1 MLWFKSIIFTYQLGQ
16 YMNFKSMPSAR
27 LLASLFLISFLC
39 CFSHFAQ
46 AQEEEPAAFVV
57 ADDYNL
63 WYVNTEKDAAIFA
76 NMAYVRKMPST
87 NSALVDSIPMG
98 TPIKFLDNA
107 GYNPMQLRGMYLP
120 WYKIAYK
127 INNQQKT
134 GYIWIGLVSLDK
146 KVDPSTGNT
155 FLYGIAWHN
164 DEESYDWVEAKV
176 FNKNQQLIAKAGFAN
191 YRGEQSYCTS
201 ELTESE
207 NLKDSKLIYNV
218 IFSGEACGIPT
229 TTFGFAWDG
238 TNLNALPK
246 ISSVSDAG
254 VYYYSEE
261 LEFPKKY
268 TKGNQLII
276 KKMEEGEV
284 IDDTKEELEY
294 KIKKSE
300 ERYSWD
306 GKKYHLIP

>member
-1 MLWFKSIIFTYQLGQ
+1 
-16 YMNFKSMPSAR
+16 MNLKYIPSYR

-39 CFSHFAQ
+39 FQSQFTF

-63 WYVNTEKDAAIFA
+63 WYVNTEKEAAIFA

-87 NSALVDSIPMG
+87 KSALVDSIPMG
-98 TPIKFLDNA
+98 TPIRFLENG
-107 GYNPMQLRGMYLP
+107 GYNAMQLRGMYLP
-120 WYKIAYK
+120 WYKIAYEV
-127 INNQQKT
+127 NNQQKT

-146 KVDPSTGNT
+146 KVDPATGNT

-164 DEESYDWVEAKV
+164 NEENYDWVEAKV
-176 FNKNQQLIAKAGFAN
+176 FDKNQQLIAKSSFAN
-191 YRGEQSYCTS
+191 YRGEQSYTTS
-201 ELTESE
+201 ELIDSE

-218 IFSGEACGIPT
+218 NFSGEACGIPT
-229 TTFGFAWDG
+229 TNYGFAWDG
-238 TNLNALPK
+238 MDLNVLPK

-261 LEFPKKY
+261 LEFPKKH
-268 TKGNQLII
+268 KMGNQLII

-284 IDDTKEELEY
+284 IDDTKEELEFN
-294 KIKKSE
+294 IKKSE

-306 GKKYHLIP
+306 GKKYHLMP